1 MKWVGLLT
9 HWKINLFET
18 INVCLSY
25 FIFYFSVHYS
35 SALLCIMSL
44 EKFFA
49 VYFPLRSRRI
59 CTVKTAKWVSGI
71 AALIYAGFEF
81 LLLILK
87 KEDRNKGCLL
97 SRVPEHYKMIH
108 SRIDAVLYSFGPF
121 TVMVLANTAIIFK
134 LLAAKLRSKR
144 NGTESTN
151 QALSKSAVKGTT
163 MLITVSM
170 MFIILTAP
178 VAISVSVWKEIPRLL
193 YAIME
198 TMRYTNHSINGVL
211 YCASGSRFRAELLKT
226 FPFKRCIKH
235 NVNNLSLSNSSS
247 NVSVTNASG
256 AIPTTSRY

>member
-9 HWKINLFET
+9 QWKINLFET
-18 INVCLSY
+18 INACLSY

-49 VYFPLRSRRI
+49 LYFPLRSRRI
-59 CTVKTAKWVSGI
+59 CTVKTAKRVSGI
-71 AALIYAGFEF
+71 AALIYAGMEI

-87 KEDRNKGCLL
+87 KEDRYKGCLL
-97 SRVPEHYKMIH
+97 SHVPERYKMIH
-108 SRIDAVLYSFGPF
+108 SRIDAVLYSFAPF

-144 NGTESTN
+144 NGTESTC

-163 MLITVSM
+163 MLTVSM

-178 VAISVSVWKEIPRLL
+178 VAISVSVWKEIPPLL

-226 FPFKRCIKH
+226 FPFKRCVNH
-235 NVNNLSLSNSSS
+235 NLNHLSISNSSS
-247 NVSVTNASG
+247 NVSVTNTSG
-256 AIPTTSRY
+256 ANPTTSPY